1 MISRVLDRAGA
12 SAPVSAPARRLDTAA
27 SFAWCEAFV
36 RSHHE
41 NFPVASVFLPAE
53 LRPHVCA
60 LYAFARH
67 ADDFADE
74 PAFAGRRQAELDR
87 WDDQLTACFHGE
99 TGDHP
104 VFVALAETIA
114 RFDLPLAPFSDMLQA
129 FRMDLTTRRYAT
141 FADLMGY
148 VERAAYPIGRLL
160 LYVFGVRDA
169 DRHRYGDALAG
180 ALALTSFWQDAR
192 RDLARD
198 RVYFPQED
206 LAHFGVSRADLD
218 AAYGGRGQSPAS
230 TALVRFEVARTRSLF
245 ERARPLLDLAPRP
258 LAVELSLFWHGGRRA
273 LSKVEA
279 GASRL
284 ATPRARL
291 NAVDKA
297 LVVTRALLRR

>member
-1 MISRVLDRAGA
+1 VIGRVSPEGA
-12 SAPVSAPARRLDTAA
+12 RSAPPDATPRLDPAA
-27 SFAWCEAFV
+27 AFAWCERFV
-36 RSHHE
+36 RAHHE
-41 NFPVASVFLPAE
+41 NFPVASIFLPAE
-53 LRPHVCA
+53 LRPHVLA

-74 PAFAGRRQAELDR
+74 PAYAGRREAELDR
-87 WDDQLTACFHGE
+87 WDDQLVACFHGE
-99 TGDHP
+99 RPEHP
-104 VFVALAETIA
+104 VFVALGETIA
-114 RFDLPLAPFSDMLQA
+114 RYELPIAPFSDMLQA
-129 FRMDLTTRRYAT
+129 FRMDLTTRRYPT

-169 DRHRYGDALAG
+169 ERHRYGDALAG

-218 AAYGGRGQSPAS
+218 DAYAGRGQKGAV
-230 TALVRFEVARTRSLF
+230 TALLRFQAARTRAYF
-245 ERARPLLDLAPRP
+245 ERARPLLELAPRP
-258 LAVELSLFWHGGRRA
+258 LAVELALFWHGGRRA
-273 LSKVEA
+273 LAKVEA
-279 GASRL
+279 RAGRLGAERPRL
-284 ATPRARL
+284 T
-291 NAVDKA
+291 AVDKA